1 MSNYS
6 EQFLKQNPLAV
17 LGILRDLQKS
27 QAPIRLSWGGWQFI
41 SRILDASPEQ
51 LVLDFG
57 SQASENQ
64 AVQKAKNIQF
74 SAEAQGAKVEF
85 NLPAL
90 NVGEFQDLPA
100 FVAPLPEAVWFV
112 QRREHFRITAP
123 VQPQFYSL
131 ARMPDGK
138 LFRGRLQDLSLG
150 GMDTLLEGTLPEGL
164 EAGMQ
169 FSPLE
174 LDLLEWGK
182 FRVDAQLL
190 TISERKVVDSKNE
203 TIATPRLSFRF
214 MNVSPGTERELQR
227 IIFALERIA
236 REKASRVR

>member
-90 NVGEFQDLPA
+90 NVGEFQNLPA

-150 GMDTLLEGTLPEGL
+150 GMGTLLEGTLPEGL

>member
-90 NVGEFQDLPA
+90 NVGEFQNLPA

-150 GMDTLLEGTLPEGL
+150 GMGTLLEGAMPKGL

>member
-90 NVGEFQDLPA
+90 NVGEFQNLPA

-150 GMDTLLEGTLPEGL
+150 GMGTLLEGTMPEGL

>member
-90 NVGEFQDLPA
+90 NVGEFQNLPA

-138 LFRGRLQDLSLG
+138 LFRGRCRICRLAAWARCWKARCRKGWKQECSSRRWSLTCWSG
-150 GMDTLLEGTLPEGL
+150 ENFVST
-164 EAGMQ
+164 
-169 FSPLE
+169 
-174 LDLLEWGK
+174 
-182 FRVDAQLL
+182 R
-190 TISERKVVDSKNE
+190 
-203 TIATPRLSFRF
+203 SF
-214 MNVSPGTERELQR
+214 
-227 IIFALERIA
+227 
-236 REKASRVR
+236 

>member
-1 MSNYS
+1 M
-6 EQFLKQNPLAV
+6 KQNPLAV

-150 GMDTLLEGTLPEGL
+150 GMGTLLEGTLPEGL